1 MQSIDH
7 IAFSYD
13 RAALRPRILHIGFG
27 AFARAH
33 QLVYLNEALAK
44 GGDWGVV
51 ACRLNSGQAELDA
64 LDAADHLYHVIE
76 ADDHGITA
84 RQIGAVCATL
94 HPKRDGTDRLL
105 AQIAQPDLAIISLTI
120 TEKGYTLR
128 DGHLD
133 LQHPGVAADLAAP
146 EAPSTAI
153 GVIVA
158 GLAQRRAAGLGG
170 LAIMSCD
177 NLPHNGAL
185 ARRAVM
191 EFARQR
197 DSGLADWI
205 DSKVTFPSTMID
217 RIVPALDSDA
227 LDLIERATGKRDE
240 NSIVAEP
247 FRQWVIEDSFAA
259 GRPAWEEAGAQ
270 IVPDVGP
277 YEDMKLRMLNGA
289 HSFLACLGTL
299 SGHRT
304 IADCMN
310 DAGLKRA
317 ARRLMVG
324 EQAPTLRPVA
334 GIDLSGY
341 ADDLIA
347 RFGNSRLHHQTRQIA
362 TDSSAKLPQRLI
374 APAAQHLAADEG
386 CPLTFLG
393 IAAWLRHVRVTVEAG
408 DPLPDP
414 LERELRQI
422 VQDHADGSEFVAAML
437 ALSQVFPAELA
448 NDPRFARP
456 VAAAYAVLS
465 QGNISNAIAQTCE

>member
-1 MQSIDH
+1 MPTVELVENN
-7 IAFSYD
+7 YD

-33 QLVYLNEALAK
+33 QLVYLDHCLAG

-51 ACRLNSGQAELDA
+51 ACRLNSGQAELDD
-64 LDAADHLYHVIE
+64 LDDADHIYHVIE

-84 RQIGAVCATL
+84 RRIGAICATL

-105 AQIAQPDLAIISLTI
+105 DLIAAPDTAIISLTI

-133 LQHPGVAADLAAP
+133 TAHAGIAADLANP
-146 EAPSTAI
+146 ETPVTAI

-158 GLAQRRAAGLGG
+158 GLSRRRDAGQGG
-170 LAIMSCD
+170 LAVMSCD

-185 ARRAVM
+185 ARIAVT

-197 DSGLADWI
+197 DPLLADWI
-205 DSKVTFPSTMID
+205 EDQVSFPSTMVD
-217 RIVPALDSDA
+217 RIVPALDQDA
-227 LDLIERATGKRDE
+227 LDLIETATGKRDT

-259 GRPAWEEAGAQ
+259 GRPAWDAAGAQ

-289 HSFLACLGTL
+289 HSFLACLGVL

-304 IADCMN
+304 ISDCMR
-310 DAGLKRA
+310 DAPLKRA
-317 ARRLMVG
+317 ARRLMLD
-324 EQAPTLRPVA
+324 EQAPTLRPV
-334 GIDLSGY
+334 GDMDLAAY

-347 RFGNSRLHHQTRQIA
+347 RFSNSRLNHQTRQIA
-362 TDSSAKLPQRLI
+362 TDSSAKLPQRLL
-374 APAAQHLAADEG
+374 APARQHLNRGET
-386 CPLTFLG
+386 CPLTMLG
-393 IAAWLRHVRVTVEAG
+393 IAAWLRYVRVTVESG
-408 DPLPDP
+408 NPLPDP
-414 LERELRQI
+414 LEQQLTQI
-422 VQDHADGSEFVAAML
+422 VHDTEDGSDFVQAML
-437 ALSQVFPAELA
+437 GLSQVFPEDL
-448 NDPRFARP
+448 PRNAAFASP
-456 VAAAYAVLS
+456 ISSAYAALC
-465 QGNISNAIAQTCE
+465 QGDISTVIAQACE